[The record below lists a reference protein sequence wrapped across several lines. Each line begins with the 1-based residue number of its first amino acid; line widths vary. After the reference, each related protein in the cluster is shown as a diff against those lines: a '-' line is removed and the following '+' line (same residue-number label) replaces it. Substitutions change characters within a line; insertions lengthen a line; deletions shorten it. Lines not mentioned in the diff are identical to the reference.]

1 MATIKEILGDA
12 FRDDMTVA
20 EVIEATKAMNLVDLT
35 TGQYVSIGKYNSAV
49 AERDDYK
56 AKYTSTLDDA
66 QRAEIARQEQEKR
79 YAEIEKQNSIY
90 RYTEKLSG
98 TISDKEVLTEVATLW
113 AEGKIEEALDAQTQY
128 FAKVNQKSGM
138 QNNPQASAQNGGSTP
153 MTREQIMAI
162 KDPTERQLAI
172 QNNLQ
177 LFQSNKR
184 RLKKWQLQQT
194 LLPRLK
200 SPFRQKKLIL
210 YQDSKLT
217 GTHLLRYLAL

>member
-1 MATIKEILGDA
+1 MATIKELLGDA

-98 TISDKEVLTEVATLW
+98 TISDKEVLTKVATLW
-113 AEGKIEEALDAQTQY
+113 ADGKIEEALDAQTQY
-128 FAKVNQKSGM
+128 FAKVNQQSAM
-138 QNNPQASAQNGGSTP
+138 QNNPQASAQSGGSTP

-162 KDPTERQLAI
+162 KDPSERQLAI

-177 LFQSNKR
+177 LFQSN
-184 RLKKWQLQQT
+184 
-194 LLPRLK
+194 
-200 SPFRQKKLIL
+200 
-210 YQDSKLT
+210 
-217 GTHLLRYLAL
+217 